1 MNTFQTTRFLGKGA
15 ATAAQATIYTAG
27 DETPHTITSLLVYN
41 SDVAARWV
49 KAWMNGQIFRDI
61 TIPARDTVN
70 ILAAPM
76 GLQEAQTIDIQGE
89 VITVLLWQLHG
100 A

>member
-1 MNTFQTTRFLGKGA
+1 
-15 ATAAQATIYTAG
+15 
-27 DETPHTITSLLVYN
+27 
-41 SDVAARWV
+41 
-49 KAWMNGQIFRDI
+49 MNGQIFRDI